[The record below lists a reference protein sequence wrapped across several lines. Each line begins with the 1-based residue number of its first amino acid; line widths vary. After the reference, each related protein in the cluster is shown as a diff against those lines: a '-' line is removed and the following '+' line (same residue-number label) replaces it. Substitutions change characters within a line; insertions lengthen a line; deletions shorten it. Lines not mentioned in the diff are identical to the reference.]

1 MMISRVT
8 HLGMQRSTLANL
20 QTNLSAM
27 AALQAQQSSGKK
39 IQVASDDPAAAVDLL
54 RLRGEQSRNTQY
66 ARNAGNGASWLATTD
81 TALQTASSTLTT
93 VRDRTIQGG
102 NSTLSASAREAL
114 ATEVEGLR
122 DGLLSTANTTYAGR
136 SVFAGT
142 SNAATAFDTS
152 TYTWNGLTGAT
163 VQRQISDTNAVRVDT
178 DGSSVFG
185 NGTSS
190 VFALLDDIAAT
201 LRAGADPTTH
211 LAALDGFRTQVTTE
225 LTSVGARTNRLEA
238 GQVALVDAKLSLQTQ
253 VSGIEDID
261 MAETIL
267 QLQAQEVVY
276 KGALAAG
283 AQVLQPSLVDY
294 LS

>member
-1 MMISRVT
+1 MISRVT

-20 QTNLSAM
+20 QSNLSA
-27 AALQAQQSSGKK
+27 AATLQAQLSSGKK
-39 IQVASDDPAAAVDLL
+39 ITVASDDPAGSVDLL
-54 RLRGEQSRNTQY
+54 RLRAEQSRNTQY
-66 ARNAGNGASWLATTD
+66 TRNADNGASWLATTD

-93 VRDRTIQGG
+93 VRDRVIQGG
-102 NSTLSASAREAL
+102 NSTLSDSAREAL
-114 ATEVEGLR
+114 ATEIEGLR
-122 DGLLSTANTTYAGR
+122 DGLLSAANATYAGR

-142 SNAATAFDTS
+142 SDAGTAFDAT
-152 TYTWNGLTGAT
+152 TYDWTGSTGAS
-163 VQRQISDTNAVRVDT
+163 VQRQISDTTAVQVDT
-178 DGSSVFG
+178 DGSTVFG
-185 NGTSS
+185 SGSSS
-190 VFALLDDIAAT
+190 VFAFLDGIATT
-201 LRAGADPTTH
+201 LRAGGDPTSQIAT
-211 LAALDGFRTQVTTE
+211 LDGWRTKVTTQ
-225 LTSVGARTNRLEA
+225 LTDVGARTNRLEA
-238 GQVALVDAKLSLQTQ
+238 GQTALSDAKLALKTQ